1 VVLVKK
7 VGFGTIRGWAA
18 SDWWLPRASR
28 ISRAKPTKN
37 KGRITGCSGTARAGS
52 GLWRPVAAG
61 ASGAGLSV
69 KLPNRIFAVF
79 MPESAPLLLRA
90 ARGEQV
96 ERPPVWMMRQAGRYM
111 KVYRDLRDRHP
122 GFRERSENPDLSYEI
137 SMQPFHAFE
146 PDGVILFS
154 DILTPLP
161 GMGIDFDIIES
172 KGPIIEPA
180 IRTQAQ
186 VNALRPLD
194 PAEALPFVGEVLGRL
209 RSSVGN
215 QAAVLGFVGA
225 PWTLAAYAVEG
236 KSSKTYAVI
245 KAMAFREPALLHQLL
260 GHLADSIAT
269 YVRYQID
276 SGAQVVQLFDS
287 WAGQLSPI
295 DYDVFAAPY
304 QKRVIDQV
312 KATHPDTPLI
322 LYISGSAGVLERMAR
337 TGVDIIS
344 LDWTVDMADG
354 LARLPAHLGVQG
366 NVDPGL
372 LFGTPEGIRERI
384 FDTVL
389 KASGRRHI
397 LNLGHGILPGTPE
410 DNARVFFETGKA
422 VRELMGAAV

>member
-1 VVLVKK
+1 M
-7 VGFGTIRGWAA
+7 
-18 SDWWLPRASR
+18 
-28 ISRAKPTKN
+28 
-37 KGRITGCSGTARAGS
+37 SGT
-52 GLWRPVAAG
+52 
-61 ASGAGLSV
+61 
-69 KLPNRIFAVF
+69 
-79 MPESAPLLLRA
+79 APLLLRA

-137 SMQPFHAFE
+137 SMQPFHAFK

-172 KGPIIEPA
+172 RGPIIEPA
-180 IRTQAQ
+180 IRSQAQ
-186 VNALRPLD
+186 VDALRPLD
-194 PAEALPFVGEVLGRL
+194 PAESLPFVGEVLGRL
-209 RSSVGN
+209 RRDVGN
-215 QAAVLGFVGA
+215 GAAVLGFVGA

-236 KSSKTYAVI
+236 KSSKNYAVI
-245 KAMAFREPALLHQLL
+245 KAMAFQEPVLLHKLL
-260 GHLADSIAT
+260 AHLADSIAT

-276 SGAQVVQLFDS
+276 SGAQVVQMFDS
-287 WAGQLSPI
+287 WAGQLSPV
-295 DYDVFAAPY
+295 DYDTFAAPY

-344 LDWTVDMADG
+344 LDWTVDMAEG
-354 LARLPAHLGVQG
+354 LARLPEHIGVQG

-372 LFGTPEGIRERI
+372 LFGTPEAIRARI
-384 FDTVL
+384 IDCVR
-389 KASGRRHI
+389 KAKGRKHI

-422 VRELMGAAV
+422 VNELIGAGV